1 MKVFFAKLSV
11 LTSMLLLYG
20 ATSVWAQ
27 GKGKISFSGTVQ
39 ASETEGGGNSKITPL
54 AYAVVSLPEIGVATT
69 TDVKG
74 RFEIQL
80 SNPGK
85 YKVEISSLGY
95 EPLSQ
100 TIQLPARDSLKF
112 TLKATS
118 FYLENI
124 VVSAESK
131 KTGAATAS
139 KISKSAMEHIQATS
153 LADIMSLLPGASTR
167 TAEEIALKKVST
179 FSVRN
184 GQSFGTAHHHGRRS
198 PFEQRQHADPV
209 AGVGS
214 PAQGPA
220 YRPPT
225 RASTCEPSPPT
236 TSNR

>member
-112 TLKATS
+112 TLKGTS

-167 TAEEIALKKVST
+167 TAEEIALKKA
-179 FSVRN
+179 
-184 GQSFGTAHHHGRRS
+184 TARASARPS
-198 PFEQRQHADPV
+198 SWTALPFRTTPTCRPCRWRWE
-209 AGVGS
+209 